1 MSVTFDPNRPS
12 PDQISALRS
21 GRFAT
26 PEEKAARE
34 AAKAEG
40 KEPQDK
46 IEISQEG
53 RDAVSEAPPQ
63 GGETGWEEHM
73 KKVDAWLSSMTKEEF
88 MDLVREQLGEPQQL
102 EVNWVATVDPDH
114 MIYTKAYVDSFV
126 SQCKEVRGVI
136 EDYYSDAYQEA
147 LHDPDP
153 LSFLSSKY
161 LWSGSKHFD
170 GNIPVNERRWIYDQV
185 RRMLTGRRVCL
196 ADPYALAGT
205 GLNQGD
211 SIDRIAKQAAEDKI
225 AELIRQA
232 KAEAGIVE

>member
-1 MSVTFDPNRPS
+1 MSVTFDPGPG
-12 PDQISALRS
+12 QISPLRS

-26 PEEKAARE
+26 PEEKAARD
-34 AAKAEG
+34 AAKAQ
-40 KEPQDK
+40 EPQDK
-46 IEISQEG
+46 IEISQAG
-53 RDAVSEAPPQ
+53 RDAAASEAPA
-63 GGETGWEEHM
+63 EDSSTAWEEQM
-73 KKVDAWLSSMTKEEF
+73 EKVDAWLSSMTKEEF

-102 EVNWVATVDPDH
+102 EVNWVAAVDPDH

-126 SQCKEVRGVI
+126 SQCKEVQNVI

-147 LHDPDP
+147 LRDPEP

-170 GNIPVNERRWIYDQV
+170 GSIPANERRWIYDQV
-185 RRMLTGRRVCL
+185 RRMLTGQRVCL

-205 GLNQGD
+205 GLNQGG

-225 AELIRQA
+225 EELIRQA

>member
-1 MSVTFDPNRPS
+1 MSVTFDPSRPS

-34 AAKAEG
+34 AAKAQ
-40 KEPQDK
+40 EPQDK
-46 IEISQEG
+46 IEISQDG
-53 RDAVSEAPPQ
+53 RDAAATEAPA
-63 GGETGWEEHM
+63 GDGSTDWEEHM
-73 KKVDAWLSSMTKEEF
+73 TKVDAWLSSMTKEEF
-88 MDLVREQLGEPQQL
+88 MDLVREQLGDPEQL

-147 LHDPDP
+147 LHDPDS

-170 GNIPVNERRWIYDQV
+170 GSIPANERRWIYDQV

-225 AELIRQA
+225 EELIRQA